1 MRKEAER
8 DEIDGA
14 SIIFEKNQNI
24 EARYMRRYSKYISY
38 VLVLFLSIFTFLNA
52 MGFCASKGRFI
63 NNDELVRLAI
73 AAEIQRKKASP
84 DFLHQTVATFLKAY
98 EKNCCMVAW
107 WSKAWEPVILKMIFL
122 PFGCTHYTVYLR
134 YEKTLSFYLI
144 DACGNVRTAN
154 SIIDQ

>member
-63 NNDELVRLAI
+63 SNDELVRLAI
-73 AAEIQRKKASP
+73 AAEIETEKASP
-84 DFLHQTVATFLKAY
+84 AFLGQTVATFLKTY
-98 EKNCCMVAW
+98 EKNCCTVSSW
-107 WSKAWEPVILKMIFL
+107 WDAWEPIIFKMISL
-122 PFGCTHYTVYLR
+122 PFGCTSYTVYLR
-134 YEKTLSFYLI
+134 YESTLSFYLI
-144 DACGNVRTAN
+144 DACGSVRSRN
-154 SIIDQ
+154 SITG